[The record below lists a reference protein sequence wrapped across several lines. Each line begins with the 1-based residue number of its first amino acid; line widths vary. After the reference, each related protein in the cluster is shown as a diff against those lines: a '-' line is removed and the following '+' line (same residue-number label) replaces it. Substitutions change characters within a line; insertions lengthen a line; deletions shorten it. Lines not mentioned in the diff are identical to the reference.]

1 MARMGSLAEMDA
13 HVALAGPAGT
23 ALGSRMRLAI
33 ALAGRGEAGR
43 AEALLRGLLAE
54 APAFA
59 PARRV
64 LAILLERTGR
74 AGEAEALRLQTG
86 AS

>member
-1 MARMGSLAEMDA
+1 MARLGSLAEMDA
-13 HVALAGPAGT
+13 HMAMAGPAASG
-23 ALGSRMRLAI
+23 LGSRMRLAV

-64 LAILLERTGR
+64 LALLLERTGR
-74 AGEAEALRLQTG
+74 DGEAAALRAEAG